1 MERSQNSLE
10 SPIKQILLLDCIRN
24 VPDDENKKGQI
35 GSILSNEQ
43 NACSKTN
50 WRASYMQFE
59 QTFFKKKTPINKQG
73 KNIPQWDREQNVVPV
88 ATWAAS
94 CTGKRRRNW
103 TPFAYGSLHCHGWS
117 AVGSCHFT
125 GGFQDWHIF
134 TFLKVL
140 SGRAQSVPR
149 KLAFLMGD
157 TEAGT
162 GAGMGELLHATCDVA
177 PFPDI

>member
-59 QTFFKKKTPINKQG
+59 QTFFKKNKIKKNKQG
-73 KNIPQWDREQNVVPV
+73 KNIPQ
-88 ATWAAS
+88 
-94 CTGKRRRNW
+94 
-103 TPFAYGSLHCHGWS
+103 
-117 AVGSCHFT
+117 
-125 GGFQDWHIF
+125 
-134 TFLKVL
+134 
-140 SGRAQSVPR
+140 
-149 KLAFLMGD
+149 
-157 TEAGT
+157 
-162 GAGMGELLHATCDVA
+162 
-177 PFPDI
+177 